1 MSISF
6 YLKSSFKDY
15 YLSIPRKITMDEFK
29 KLRTTENVEEIN
41 GELISYERVKISPE
55 NARKMIA
62 KGMDVEEVPKYF
74 FGEDDPEVN
83 LSNRNAHELLRLLGL
98 PGQEEGEIK
107 PKELLSRIGNL
118 EGKLSAVIVE
128 PTDTG
133 ENWSGR
139 TGPRTID
146 PGLSSEYVKYYLDEL
161 QQLCAFAIQYME
173 KSLQRGQ
180 PERITIRWA

>member
-15 YLSIPRKITMDEFK
+15 YLSVPRKITMEDFK
-29 KLRTTENVEEIN
+29 KLRSVEDVEEVN
-41 GELISYERVKISPE
+41 GELISYERVKISAE
-55 NARKMIA
+55 NAQKMIA

-74 FGEDDPEVN
+74 FGEDDPSVEI
-83 LSNRNAHELLRLLGL
+83 SNRNAHELIRLLGL
-98 PGQEEGEIK
+98 PWPEGEIK
-107 PKELLSRIGNL
+107 PKELLSKIGNL

-133 ENWSGR
+133 ENWSGK

-146 PGLSSEYVKYYLDEL
+146 PGLSGEYVQYYLDEL
-161 QQLCAFAIQYME
+161 QELCAYAIQYME